1 MSQLS
6 DVYRSRIHSLMSVC
20 PLIPVITVEHPDQAY
35 PLCKA
40 LVAGGIRVLE
50 ITLRTEYG
58 LPAIAQLRAAL
69 PEAWIGA
76 GTVTD
81 IHQYRAVERAGAQFV
96 VTPGVTSAI
105 LEHGLTSDVPLVPG
119 IATASELML
128 GYAMGY
134 RDFKFFPAE
143 VAGGIPALKALG
155 GPFPEVQ
162 FCPTGGI
169 RRETAR
175 DYLALANVMAVGG
188 TWLAPSDAVREGDW
202 QRISRI
208 ARDSLAELAS

>member
-6 DVYRSRIHSLMSVC
+6 DVYRSRIHDLMSAS
-20 PLIPVITVEHPDQAY
+20 PLIPVITIENPDDAF

-40 LVAGGIRVLE
+40 LVAGGIRILE
-50 ITLRTEYG
+50 ITLRTEHG
-58 LPAIAQLRAAL
+58 LGAIAQLRETL
-69 PEAWIGA
+69 PEVWVGA
-76 GTVTD
+76 GTVTNVQ
-81 IHQYRAVERAGAQFV
+81 QYRAVEQAGAQFV
-96 VTPGVTSAI
+96 VTPGVTEAI
-105 LEHGLTSDVPLVPG
+105 LQHGLGSDVPLVPG

-143 VAGGIPALKALG
+143 VAGGIPALKALA
-155 GPFPEVQ
+155 GPFPDVQ

-175 DYLALANVMAVGG
+175 QYLDLDNVLAVGG
-188 TWLAPSDAVREGDW
+188 SWLTPREAVRQRDW
-202 QRISRI
+202 PLISGV
-208 ARDSLAELAS
+208 ARDSLAELGR